1 MRWITS
7 ATLPFGEDY
16 LLNDRQKRK
25 RHPSAFGSSSYDN
38 QSHHRI
44 IDTQMTGYEKAT
56 LTLASFKTSDV
67 GE

>member
-1 MRWITS
+1 MRWIAS
-7 ATLPFGEDY
+7 ATLPFGENY

-25 RHPSAFGSSSYDN
+25 RQTSAFGSSLYDDK
-38 QSHHRI
+38 SHHRI